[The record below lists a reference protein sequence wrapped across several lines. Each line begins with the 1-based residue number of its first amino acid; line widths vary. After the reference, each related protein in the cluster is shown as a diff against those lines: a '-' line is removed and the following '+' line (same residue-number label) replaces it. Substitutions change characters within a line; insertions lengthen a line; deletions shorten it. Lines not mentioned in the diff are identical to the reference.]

1 MFRQTFKA
9 LIEFP
14 NKLRREITVQAQT
27 ERKAAKQIIFDYG
40 YVNIVHIVPA
50 S

>member
-1 MFRQTFKA
+1 MFEKTFKA

-27 ERKAAKQIIFDYG
+27 ERKAAMQILFDYG
-40 YVNIVHIVPA
+40 YVNIVHIVPV

>member
-1 MFRQTFKA
+1 MMKKTFKA

-27 ERKAAKQIIFDYG
+27 ERKAAAQIMFDYG
-40 YVNIVHIVPA
+40 YVTIVHIIPA

>member
-1 MFRQTFKA
+1 MKKTFKA

-27 ERKAAKQIIFDYG
+27 ERKAVMQIIFDYG
-40 YVNIVHIVPA
+40 HVTIVHIVP
-50 S
+50 SS